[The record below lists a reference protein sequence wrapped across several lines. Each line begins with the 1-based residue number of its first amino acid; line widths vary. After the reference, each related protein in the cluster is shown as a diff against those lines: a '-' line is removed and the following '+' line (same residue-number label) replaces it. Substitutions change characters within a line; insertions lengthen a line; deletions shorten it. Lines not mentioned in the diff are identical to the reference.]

1 MLDDTCGKGKRIAA
15 AEDNVGQLGVL
26 ADIIYNGFKI
36 SGYLLI
42 RTPYKPLA
50 EAMPTVHE
58 ATICCQYKGTL
69 CVFVLDTLTHSVR
82 LLIARIKLSAHV
94 RFKERG
100 DAHSADR
107 VVRVAPV
114 NK

>member
-50 EAMPTVHE
+50 EAMPTV
-58 ATICCQYKGTL
+58 
-69 CVFVLDTLTHSVR
+69 
-82 LLIARIKLSAHV
+82 
-94 RFKERG
+94 
-100 DAHSADR
+100 
-107 VVRVAPV
+107 P
-114 NK
+114 